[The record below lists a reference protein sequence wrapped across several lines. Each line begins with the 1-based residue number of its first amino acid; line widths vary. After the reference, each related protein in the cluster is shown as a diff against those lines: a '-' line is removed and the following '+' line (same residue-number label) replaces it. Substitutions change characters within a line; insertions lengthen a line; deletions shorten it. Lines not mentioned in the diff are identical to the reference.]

1 MRYFILILSLIL
13 TSTSLIS
20 AQEQTPYDIAL
31 ERILEAEASGATY
44 LSLSYL
50 GLPELPSE
58 IGNLPNLTHFNV
70 SNNEFPY
77 SLHRDMRIK

>member
-1 MRYFILILSLIL
+1 MKKLAFLLCLLGLVSG
-13 TSTSLIS
+13 IS
-20 AQEQTPYDIAL
+20 IAQEQTPYDIAL